1 MYPEHW
7 PQFYTATI
15 NNWQH
20 LLADNKH
27 KDIIV
32 DSLKFLVTEKRIEL
46 NAFVI
51 MSNHIH
57 LIWQPQFGFTPTDI
71 QSSFMKYTAQ
81 QLKRSLAENNK
92 ETLASFKV
100 NKYDREYQFWK
111 RNPLGIELI
120 SQAVF
125 EQKLNYIHLNPVKAG
140 LCKDPSGW
148 KFSSCNAI
156 ISQRPTKVA
165 VNEVLEWFGGLNEF
179 IRVHQQ
185 RVLDEKQ
192 LKPFLFDD

>member
-1 MYPEHW
+1 MNAIYAQHW

-15 NNWQH
+15 YEWQH

-32 DSLKFLVTEKRIEL
+32 DSLKFLVTQKQIQL

-57 LIWQPQFGFTPTDI
+57 LIWQPQSGFSPTDI

-81 QLKRSLAENNK
+81 QFKHSLTENNMDA
-92 ETLASFKV
+92 LASFKV

-111 RNPLGIELI
+111 REPLGIELI
-120 SQAVF
+120 SPAVF
-125 EQKLNYIHLNPVKAG
+125 EQKLNYIHCNPVRAG
-140 LCKDPSGW
+140 LCINPEDYYY
-148 KFSSCNAI
+148 SSA
-156 ISQRPTKVA
+156 A
-165 VNEVLEWFGGLNEF
+165 FY
-179 IRVHQQ
+179 
-185 RVLDEKQ
+185 
-192 LKPFLFDD
+192 

>member
-20 LLADNKH
+20 LLADNKY

-57 LIWQPQFGFTPTDI
+57 LIWQPMFGFTLIDI

-81 QLKRSLAENNK
+81 QLKRSLTKNNI
-92 ETLASFKV
+92 EVLTSFKV

-111 RNPLGIELI
+111 REPLGIELI
-120 SQAVF
+120 SPAVF
-125 EQKLNYIHLNPVKAG
+125 EQKLN
-140 LCKDPSGW
+140 
-148 KFSSCNAI
+148 
-156 ISQRPTKVA
+156 
-165 VNEVLEWFGGLNEF
+165 F
-179 IRVHQQ
+179 ITI
-185 RVLDEKQ
+185 L
-192 LKPFLFDD
+192 